1 VNLDDEF
8 LLGKGMCRRKSA
20 HAANSR
26 VARNLFSCSFSLL
39 CPCSGKVGFSG
50 VALLDN
56 TNQAQHDARGAGS
69 GENDEHSK
77 L

>member
-1 VNLDDEF
+1 VQTKVRPYRKQQGRQKFILVLV
-8 LLGKGMCRRKSA
+8 LLIVS
-20 HAANSR
+20 
-26 VARNLFSCSFSLL
+26 
-39 CPCSGKVGFSG
+39 CSGKVGFSG